1 VSAGVRRCKDV
12 VNGRVGDVCVAAIAP
27 VVNSMADKVK
37 KTAAVASLPTAL
49 DLFFRS
55 LESRTSDAT
64 HRRLLKAAREVDS
77 AAALERELSKI
88 MEELLHEA

>member
-1 VSAGVRRCKDV
+1 MAGK
-12 VNGRVGDVCVAAIAP
+12 A
-27 VVNSMADKVK
+27 K
-37 KTAAVASLPTAL
+37 KAAAVAPLPTAL
-49 DLFFRS
+49 DLFFQS

-64 HRRLLKAAREVDS
+64 HRRLLKAAREVDP